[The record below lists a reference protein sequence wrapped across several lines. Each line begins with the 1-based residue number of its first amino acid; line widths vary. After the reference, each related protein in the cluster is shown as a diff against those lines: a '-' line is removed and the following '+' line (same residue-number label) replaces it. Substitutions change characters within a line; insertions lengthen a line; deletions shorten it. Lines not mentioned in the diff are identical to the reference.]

1 MLRVPVPQFVNVED
15 KIAGPL
21 TWKQLYWMIAMVGIL
36 LLMWGAFS
44 PAVFFVFG
52 IPVAL
57 AFVAFAF
64 YKPWGQ
70 PLIQVVWL
78 AIIFVFRPKQYLW
91 KRQNLKIPHSEPKE
105 PLTQSEESQ
114 PIQMK
119 TIKDYAQLLDNPNP
133 ELINQYEKVP
143 PKKKRFF
150 TQSKK

>member
-1 MLRVPVPQFVNVED
+1 MLRVPVPQFINVED

-21 TWKQLYWMIAMVGIL
+21 TWKQLYWMIAMIGIL
-36 LLMWGAFS
+36 LLMWGALS
-44 PAVFFVFG
+44 TAVFFVLG

-70 PLIQVVWL
+70 PLIHVVWL

-91 KRQNLKIPHSEPKE
+91 KRQSLKIPQSTPKKT
-105 PLTQSEESQ
+105 PTQSKESQ

-119 TIKDYAQLLDNPNP
+119 TIKDYAQLLDNPDSQQ
-133 ELINQYEKVP
+133 LSQYEKSS
-143 PKKKRFF
+143 PKKKGFF
-150 TQSKK
+150 NQLKK